1 MEENI
6 QVQIY
11 IFLFTLYGGLIIGIL
26 YDIIDILLHDKYSKT
41 KGRGKTDILFWMLA
55 IIVVLAIL
63 FYSNDGII
71 RVYTLLGFT
80 IGWLLYFWL
89 LSKFIQKVIRFILL
103 CITNIIKFILNIIL
117 VPFRWVKKLLYIP
130 YIRAY
135 KRGSRVKG
143 KLKKYSNIP
152 KIIIGQF
159 NRYKKYLGKLN
170 K

>member
-55 IIVVLAIL
+55 IIVVLSIL

-71 RVYTLLGFT
+71 RVYTLLGFA
-80 IGWLLYFWL
+80 IGWLLYFFL
-89 LSKFIQKVIRFILL
+89 LSKFIQRVIHFILL
-103 CITNIIKFILNIIL
+103 CITSMTKFIVNILL
-117 VPFRWVKKLLYIP
+117 VPFRWIKRLLYIP
-130 YIRAY
+130 YIRTY
-135 KRGSRVKG
+135 KRGSKVKS
-143 KLKKYSNIP
+143 KLIKYSNIP

-159 NRYKKYLGKLN
+159 NRYKKYLGKFY